1 MAFNEWIEESKE
13 IEDKSILIIKN
24 GIEYKIALTNPKK
37 PKYKKD
43 KFSGRKKYFLS
54 GILLHNKAIANQKE
68 IDKIIA
74 EEPSE
79 EQRYIAVS
87 ELAILAFYNTSFT
100 PKQYRHLCNFLDTN
114 KIGLNECFYF
124 RRFGK
129 LMTSNFRFYL
139 DSERELPKKQ
149 SKLKK

>member
-37 PKYKKD
+37 PKFKKD
-43 KFSGRKKYFLS
+43 KFSGRKKFFLS
-54 GILLHNKAIANQKE
+54 GVLLHSKTIVDQKE

-79 EQRYIAVS
+79 ELRYIAVS
-87 ELAILAFYNTSFT
+87 ELARDAFYNTSFT

-114 KIGLNECFYF
+114 KIELNDPFYF

-129 LMTSNFRFYL
+129 FMTSNFKFYL
-139 DSERELPKKQ
+139 DSDKPKPKTQ